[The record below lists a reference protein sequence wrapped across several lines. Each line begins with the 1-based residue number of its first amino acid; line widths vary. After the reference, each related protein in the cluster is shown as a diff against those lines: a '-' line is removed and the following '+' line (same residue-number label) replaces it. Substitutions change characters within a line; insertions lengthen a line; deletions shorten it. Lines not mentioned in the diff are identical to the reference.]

1 MSLEESLHMSSMW
14 RNRPFYT
21 SSRAVCHH
29 LKSSGRFRSS
39 DSAKPVVRRESRKTS
54 MNQITRINMHSRN
67 SRRSSHNDYNTRELH
82 KHNSFSYKPGLQ
94 NKGAAEETFK
104 LA

>member
-29 LKSSGRFRSS
+29 LKSSGRSRSS
-39 DSAKPVVRRESRKTS
+39 NSAKPVVRRKSRRTS
-54 MNQITRINMHSRN
+54 INQITRTDMHSRN
-67 SRRSSHNDYNTRELH
+67 SRRSSHNDYNTQKLL
-82 KHNSFSYKPGLQ
+82 KHNSFNYKPGLQ
-94 NKGAAEETFK
+94 NKGQQK
-104 LA
+104 K